1 MRYILCTGKYTYID
15 ILYIQCACVCVCICL
30 EERRVEVPVRTP
42 TANHISS
49 GNDVTVNADK

>member
-1 MRYILCTGKYTYID
+1 MY
-15 ILYIQCACVCVCICL
+15 VL

-49 GNDVTVNADK
+49 RNDVTVNADK